1 MLTKLRIKNFK
12 AWGDQLWEP
21 GLRLAPVTLLLG
33 PNSAGKT
40 SILQAPLLLKQTFE
54 SPDRS
59 LDINTGGQATDLVD
73 VGTAESLLFDRAKD
87 NVLGV
92 GFSCRD
98 GDNEAEYEAV
108 FQRIGSTLTLAAL
121 TLRSSGKTYGVKRQS
136 KGGYRLVA
144 PGYTPQKI
152 AGREDARRTYRPER
166 AIAFSAEAVA
176 AIGAAGAE
184 VQDLSLRLRQSI
196 ASIAYLGPLRGYPER
211 SYLWNGVEP
220 GDLGKNGE
228 NAAHALLASTNSKKK
243 RQEGEEGG
251 AGWLVEQVSH
261 WLAKMGVADEL
272 ILERQGRSRHY
283 EILVRRGDRRSNLMD
298 VGFGVSQVLP
308 MLVLSYFVPQGT
320 TIVAEQPEIHL
331 HPRAQS
337 GLAELMVRVAKTR
350 RVQFLVETHSEH
362 LFRRLQY
369 LIAAAEVSPQDCA
382 LYYIERDEP
391 GAKLAVL
398 DTNEFGQISNWPEQ
412 FFGDAMGETARQM
425 QKIIERMRQNRVG
438 NHG

>member
-40 SILQAPLLLKQTFE
+40 SILQTPLLLKQTFE

-59 LDINTGGQATDLVD
+59 LEINTGGQTTDLVD
-73 VGTAESLLFDRAKD
+73 VGTAESVLFDHATE
-87 NVLGV
+87 NVLGF
-92 GFSCRD
+92 GFGSND
-98 GDNEAEYEAV
+98 GEYEAV
-108 FQRIGSTLTLAAL
+108 FQRIRSTLTLTEL
-121 TLRSSGKTYGVKRQS
+121 KLMCNGKTFGARRQS

-144 PGYTPQKI
+144 PGYTPLTI

-184 VQDLSLRLRQSI
+184 VQDLSLRLRQAI
-196 ASIAYLGPLRGYPER
+196 ASIAYLGPLRGHPER

-220 GDLGKNGE
+220 GDLGNDGK
-228 NAAHALLASTNSKKK
+228 NAAHALLASTNSRKK

-261 WLAKMGVADEL
+261 WLAELGVADEL
-272 ILERQGRSRHY
+272 ILERQARSRHY
-283 EILVRRGDRRSNLMD
+283 EILVRRGERKSNLMD
-298 VGFGVSQVLP
+298 VGFGISQVLP

-369 LIAAAEVSPQDCA
+369 LIAAGTASPDDCA
-382 LYYIERDEP
+382 LYYVERDEP
-391 GAKLAVL
+391 GAKLTVL

-425 QKIIERMRQNRVG
+425 QKIIERMKQNRVG

>member
-40 SILQAPLLLKQTFE
+40 SILQTPLVLKQTFE

-59 LDINTGGQATDLVD
+59 LEINTGGQVTDLVD
-73 VGTAESLLFDRAKD
+73 VGTAESVLFDHATD
-87 NVLGV
+87 NVLGF
-92 GFSCRD
+92 GFGSND
-98 GDNEAEYEAV
+98 GEYEAV
-108 FQRIGSTLTLAAL
+108 FQRIGSTLTLTGL
-121 TLRSSGKTYGVKRQS
+121 KLMCKGSTFGVKRQS
-136 KGGYRLVA
+136 RGGYRLAA
-144 PGYTPQKI
+144 PGYTPQRNE
-152 AGREDARRTYRPER
+152 GREDAKRAYRPER

-184 VQDLSLRLRQSI
+184 VQDLSLRLRQAI
-196 ASIAYLGPLRGYPER
+196 ASIAYLGPLRGHPER

-228 NAAHALLASTNSKKK
+228 NAAHVLLASANSRKK

-251 AGWLVEQVSH
+251 RGWLVEQVSH
-261 WLAKMGVADEL
+261 WLAELGVADEL
-272 ILERQGRSRHY
+272 ILERQARSRHY
-283 EILVRRGDRRSNLMD
+283 EILVRRGERKSNLMD
-298 VGFGVSQVLP
+298 VGFGISQVLP

-369 LIAAAEVSPQDCA
+369 LIAAGTASPDDCA

-391 GAKLAVL
+391 GAKLTVL

-425 QKIIERMRQNRVG
+425 QKIIERMKQNRVG
-438 NHG
+438 SHG